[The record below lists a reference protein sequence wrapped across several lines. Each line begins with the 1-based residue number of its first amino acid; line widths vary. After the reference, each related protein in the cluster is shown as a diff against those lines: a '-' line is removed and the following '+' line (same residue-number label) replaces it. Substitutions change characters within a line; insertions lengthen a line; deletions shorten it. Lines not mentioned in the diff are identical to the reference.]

1 MRTRTGLL
9 AHASTVDSAVR
20 CRYMPP
26 EGRHADRN
34 GGASPRTPP
43 ALRCLLILALGA
55 GLVTFGVAC
64 GGSGSSAD
72 NAADVARTAS
82 PKASDVGARVT
93 AAPSRQQG
101 LIVFRRWR
109 DLAESEGAIFIIA
122 PDGSGER
129 QIDEPPLTASDDRP
143 DFAVDG
149 SLIAFERC
157 NDICRILTVRPDGTG
172 RRRVGGCRDDERP
185 PRCYDVSQPAIA
197 PNARRIAF
205 VRAFGGSGPA
215 QNLDWDHEAIYTMR
229 MDGSHPRRVTRP
241 RASTEWDG
249 EPQWSPDGQRIVF
262 VRRIVTP
269 LPAGRRAVFTVNA
282 DGTRLRRVTPWS
294 LHAGDGPNWS
304 PDGTQIV
311 FRSPLSGGDDHF
323 GSNLYT
329 IHPDGSDLKQITHVP
344 PTIGMWSAGFS
355 PDGAAITFGMTGP
368 SGKPDVYTMRRDGT
382 AQTPVTRTPPGD
394 SAPDWGAKAE

>member
-1 MRTRTGLL
+1 MRIRTGLL
-9 AHASTVDSAVR
+9 AHASPIDSAVR
-20 CRYMPP
+20 RRHMPP

-34 GGASPRTPP
+34 GSAPPRTPP
-43 ALRCLLILALGA
+43 ALRCLLIMILGA
-55 GLVTFGVAC
+55 GLVIFGAAC
-64 GGSGSSAD
+64 GGSGSRAG
-72 NAADVARTAS
+72 NAADVAPTAS
-82 PKASDVGARVT
+82 PKASEVSAAVT
-93 AAPSRQQG
+93 AAASRQQG
-101 LIVFRRWR
+101 SIVFRRWR
-109 DLAESEGAIFIIA
+109 DSAESEGVIFIIA

-129 QIDEPPLTASDDRP
+129 QIDEPPPAASDDRP

-149 SLIAFERC
+149 SLIAFQQC
-157 NDICRILTVRPDGTG
+157 DDICRIVTVRPDGSG
-172 RRRVGGCRDDERP
+172 RRRVGGCGDDERP
-185 PRCYDVSQPAIA
+185 PRCDDVSQPAVA

-229 MDGSHPRRVTRP
+229 MDGSDPRRVTRP
-241 RASTEWDG
+241 RASGERDG
-249 EPQWSPDGQRIVF
+249 DPQWSPDGSRIVF
-262 VRRIVTP
+262 VRTTVTP
-269 LPAGRRAVFTVNA
+269 QPAGRRAIFTVNA

-294 LHAGDGPNWS
+294 LRAGDGPNWS

-355 PDGAAITFGMTGP
+355 PDGTAITFGMTGP
-368 SGKPDVYTMRRDGT
+368 SGKPDVYTMRRDGS
-382 AQTPVTRTPPGD
+382 AQTPVTRTEPGD
-394 SAPDWGAKAE
+394 SAPDWGGKAE